1 MARRANAADQL
12 NRTLL
17 FGESERP
24 DDLTTDWCYVSAKNA
39 HKRVEHA
46 TRLAQE
52 REGEGEREREK
63 DLIKEGGRE
72 GGETR
77 SHQDFQ
83 IEDKERI
90 FEMDYTHGVG
100 VKLGQEK

>member
-24 DDLTTDWCYVSAKNA
+24 DDLTADWCYVSAKNA

-46 TRLAQE
+46 TRLARE
-52 REGEGEREREK
+52 REGGEREK

-72 GGETR
+72 GVRRDLT
-77 SHQDFQ
+77 
-83 IEDKERI
+83 KI
-90 FEMDYTHGVG
+90 F
-100 VKLGQEK
+100 K

>member
-1 MARRANAADQL
+1 MARRTNAADQL

-24 DDLTTDWCYVSAKNA
+24 DDLTADWCYVSAKNA

-52 REGEGEREREK
+52 REGERERR
-63 DLIKEGGRE
+63 IWSRRE
-72 GGETR
+72 GVRRNLTKIG
-77 SHQDFQ
+77 
-83 IEDKERI
+83 KERI
-90 FEMDYTHGVG
+90 FEMDNTCGVG
-100 VKLGQEK
+100 VKPGQEK

>member
-46 TRLAQE
+46 TRLARE
-52 REGEGEREREK
+52 REGER
-63 DLIKEGGRE
+63 
-72 GGETR
+72 
-77 SHQDFQ
+77 
-83 IEDKERI
+83 
-90 FEMDYTHGVG
+90 
-100 VKLGQEK
+100 

>member
-24 DDLTTDWCYVSAKNA
+24 DDLTADWCYVSAKNA

-52 REGEGEREREK
+52 REGEREK
-63 DLIKEGGRE
+63 DLVNERGRE
-72 GGETR
+72 GVRCDLT
-77 SHQDFQ
+77 
-83 IEDKERI
+83 KI
-90 FEMDYTHGVG
+90 F
-100 VKLGQEK
+100 K